1 MKQDKWPYALLIN
14 DIHASKDNTPEFQKN
29 WDEALAICSERG
41 ITEIVIGGDL
51 WQSRSAQ
58 TLPVLMAVQ
67 QAILK
72 ATTNGIEVVIAP
84 GNHDKIDQES
94 ILSYNH
100 LFKAYDKVIVIDD
113 YLIEDL
119 DNDLMLVTM
128 AYFPENGSFPDKLA
142 NLTAKENPANI
153 ILYIHEGINGALAT
167 TSDKE
172 LPANLFKDFKQV
184 LVGHYHDRVKVGKNI
199 QYIGASRQ
207 HNFGEDSEKGYT
219 ILYSDGS
226 TEFVK
231 NQANIAY
238 ATIDLIPENLEAG
251 KKKVAELIKQG
262 IKVKVRVSCESGEA
276 KTIDKQALIDMGVTK
291 VEIKSET
298 VTVETAEQALETK
311 YDKAGIKNE
320 YTTFCEKKEISD
332 VETGLKYLDKI
343 Q

>member
-14 DIHASKDNTPEFQKN
+14 DIHASKDNIPEFQKN

-72 ATTNGIEVVIAP
+72 ATTNDIEVVIAP

-94 ILSYNH
+94 ILSYSH
-100 LFKAYDKVIVIDD
+100 LFKGYDKVTVIDD
-113 YLIEDL
+113 YIIEDL
-119 DNDLMLVTM
+119 DDGLMLVTM
-128 AYFPENGSFPDKLA
+128 AYFPENGSFPDKLTE
-142 NLTAKENPANI
+142 LMGKEKPSNI
-153 ILYIHEGINGALAT
+153 ILYIHEGISGALAT
-167 TSDKE
+167 SSDKE
-172 LPANLFKDFKQV
+172 LPAKLFKDFKQV
-184 LVGHYHDRVKVGKNI
+184 LVGHYHDRVKIGNNI

-207 HNFGEDSEKGYT
+207 HNFGEDPEKGYT
-219 ILYSDGS
+219 ILYSDGT
-226 TEFVK
+226 TEFIK
-231 NQANIAY
+231 NKANVAY

-251 KKKVAELIKQG
+251 KKKVAELIEQG
-262 IKVKVRVSCESGEA
+262 VKVKVRVSCESVEA

-291 VEIKSET
+291 VEVKTET
-298 VTVETAEQALETK
+298 VTIETAEQALETK
-311 YDKAGIKNE
+311 YDKNGIKAE
-320 YTTFCEKKEISD
+320 YASFCEKKDIDD